1 MKKGRKNRERNIT
14 HAFFVFPSV
23 CLYTLFS
30 IFPIFLGI
38 YYSFTDWDGI
48 KKKYFFIGFKNYVKL
63 FGDKRFW
70 HSVSFNLRYTIFLV
84 IGVTV
89 LSIGI
94 GLLLNQKVKG
104 RLFFRAAYF
113 FPAVISA
120 LTGGLIFN
128 QIYGKGIP
136 FIGEIFEIGIL
147 QKNILTSKVGA
158 QFGILFV
165 NLWQGVAIPT
175 VLVLSALQTIPQE
188 LIESASLDGANGRQL
203 FRYLIFPFLLPTISI
218 IIILNLKSGLM
229 LYDYVMALTTGGPA
243 RATESLTMLI
253 YTQAFDE
260 MKFGYAIAESI
271 VVSTA
276 IIIISIIQ
284 IYSTNRKKV
293 YG

>member
-1 MKKGRKNRERNIT
+1 MKKIHKNQERNLT
-14 HAFFVFPSV
+14 HALFVLPSV
-23 CLYTLFS
+23 SLYTIFS

-48 KKKYFFIGFKNYVKL
+48 KKNYSFIGFRNYIRM
-63 FGDKRFW
+63 FSDKRFW

-84 IGVTV
+84 LGVTL

-94 GLLLNQKVKG
+94 GLLLNQKVRGKM
-104 RLFFRAAYF
+104 FFRAAYF

-136 FIGEIFEIGIL
+136 FIGELLGIGLL

-188 LIESASLDGANGRQL
+188 LIESASLDGADSRQL

-253 YTQAFDE
+253 YAQAFDE

-271 VVSTA
+271 VVSVV
-276 IIIISIIQ
+276 IIAVSVLQ
-284 IYSTNRKKV
+284 IHSTNRKKV
-293 YG
+293 YE

>member
-1 MKKGRKNRERNIT
+1 MKKQHKNRERNLT
-14 HAFFVFPSV
+14 HALFVMPSFL
-23 CLYTLFS
+23 LYTVFS
-30 IFPIFLGI
+30 IVPIFIGI
-38 YYSFTDWDGI
+38 FYSFTDWDGI
-48 KKKYFFIGFKNYVKL
+48 KLDYNFVGFENYIKMFSDSR
-63 FGDKRFW
+63 FG
-70 HSVSFNLRYTIFLV
+70 HSVLFNLRYTLFLV
-84 IGVTV
+84 VGITI
-89 LSIGI
+89 LSICL

-104 RLFFRAAYF
+104 RGFFRAAYF

-136 FIGEIFEIGIL
+136 FIGELLGIEFL
-147 QKNILTSKVGA
+147 QKNILTSPVGA

-188 LIESASLDGANGRQL
+188 LLESAALDGATRWQR
-203 FRYLIFPFLLPTISI
+203 FRFLVFPFLLPTISI

-260 MKFGYAIAESI
+260 MKFSYSIAESI
-271 VVSTA
+271 VVSGV
-276 IIIISIIQ
+276 IIVISIVQMLHI
-284 IYSTNRKKV
+284 NRKKV
-293 YG
+293 Y

>member
-1 MKKGRKNRERNIT
+1 MKKVQKNRERNLT
-14 HAFFVFPSV
+14 HALFVLPSV
-23 CLYTLFS
+23 SLYTIFS

-48 KKKYFFIGFKNYVKL
+48 KKNYSFIGFRNYIRM
-63 FGDKRFW
+63 FSDKRFW

-84 IGVTV
+84 LGVTL

-94 GLLLNQKVKG
+94 GLLLNQKVRGKM
-104 RLFFRAAYF
+104 FFRAAYF

-136 FIGEIFEIGIL
+136 FIGELLGIGLL

-188 LIESASLDGANGRQL
+188 LIESASLDGADSRQL

-253 YTQAFDE
+253 YAQAFDE

-271 VVSTA
+271 VVSVA
-276 IIIISIIQ
+276 IIAVSVLQ
-284 IYSTNRKKV
+284 IHSTNRKKV
-293 YG
+293 YE

>member
-1 MKKGRKNRERNIT
+1 MKKIKNRERNVT
-14 HAFFVFPSV
+14 HFLFVLPSLV
-23 CLYTLFS
+23 LYSIFS
-30 IFPIFLGI
+30 ILPILLGI

-48 KKKYFFIGFKNYVKL
+48 KKNYKFTGLKNYTKM
-63 FGDKRFW
+63 FSDKRFL
-70 HSVSFNLRYTIFLV
+70 HSVSFNLRYTVLLV
-84 IGVTV
+84 LGITI
-89 LSIGI
+89 LSVCIA
-94 GLLLNQKVKG
+94 LLLNQKIKF
-104 RLFFRAAYF
+104 RSFFRSAYF

-136 FIGEIFEIGIL
+136 FIGAALGLEFLE
-147 QKNILTSKVGA
+147 KNILTSKIGA

-175 VLVLSALQTIPQE
+175 VLVLSALQTVPEE
-188 LIESASLDGANGRQL
+188 LLESASLDGASRSQL

-218 IIILNLKSGLM
+218 IIILNLKAGLM

-260 MKFGYAIAESI
+260 MKFSYSIAESI
-271 VVSTA
+271 VVSA
-276 IIIISIIQ
+276 VIIAVSVLQ
-284 IYSTNRKKV
+284 IWHTNRKKV

>member
-1 MKKGRKNRERNIT
+1 MKKSKKNREQNIT
-14 HAFFVFPSV
+14 HLLFVLPSLT
-23 CLYTLFS
+23 LYTVFS
-30 IFPIFLGI
+30 IFPILLGV

-48 KKKYFFIGFKNYVKL
+48 KKSYNFIGLKNYIKM
-63 FGDKRFW
+63 FSDKRFL
-70 HSVSFNLRYTIFLV
+70 HSVSFNVRYTIFLV

-89 LSIGI
+89 LSII
-94 GLLLNQKVKG
+94 LGLLLNQNVKG
-104 RLFFRAAYF
+104 KSFFRSAYF

-136 FIGEIFEIGIL
+136 FIGATLGIEFL

-165 NLWQGVAIPT
+165 HMWQGVAIPT
-175 VLVLSALQTIPQE
+175 VLVLSALQTVPQE
-188 LIESASLDGANGRQL
+188 LIESAQLDGANRRQV
-203 FRYLIFPFLLPTISI
+203 FRYLTFPFLLPTISI
-218 IIILNLKSGLM
+218 IVILNLKAGLM

-260 MKFGYAIAESI
+260 MKFSYSIAESI
-271 VVSTA
+271 VVSTV
-276 IIIISIIQ
+276 IIMISVVQ
-284 IYSTNRKKV
+284 IWSTNRKKV
-293 YG
+293 YE

>member
-1 MKKGRKNRERNIT
+1 MKKVQKNRERNLT
-14 HAFFVFPSV
+14 HALFVLPSLS
-23 CLYTLFS
+23 LYTVFS

-48 KKKYFFIGFKNYVKL
+48 KKNYSFIGFKNYIKM

-70 HSVSFNLRYTIFLV
+70 HSVSFNLRYTVFLV
-84 IGVTV
+84 LGVTL
-89 LSIGI
+89 LSVGV
-94 GLLLNQKVKG
+94 GLLLNQKVRGKM
-104 RLFFRAAYF
+104 FFRAAYF

-136 FIGEIFEIGIL
+136 FIGELLGIGLL

-218 IIILNLKSGLM
+218 IIILNLKAGLM

-260 MKFGYAIAESI
+260 MKFSYSIAESI
-271 VVSTA
+271 VVSMA
-276 IIIISIIQ
+276 IIAVSVLQ
-284 IYSTNRKKV
+284 IHSTNRKKV
-293 YG
+293 YE

>member
-1 MKKGRKNRERNIT
+1 MKKIHKNQERNLT
-14 HAFFVFPSV
+14 HALFVLPSV
-23 CLYTLFS
+23 SLYTIFS

-48 KKKYFFIGFKNYVKL
+48 KKNYSFIGFRNYIRM
-63 FGDKRFW
+63 FSDKRFW

-84 IGVTV
+84 LGVTL
-89 LSIGI
+89 LSIVI
-94 GLLLNQKVKG
+94 FLLFNQIVRGKM
-104 RLFFRAAYF
+104 FFRAAYF

-136 FIGEIFEIGIL
+136 FIGELLGIGLL

-188 LIESASLDGANGRQL
+188 LIESASLDGADSRQL

-253 YTQAFDE
+253 YAQAFDE

-271 VVSTA
+271 VVSVA
-276 IIIISIIQ
+276 IIAVSVLQ
-284 IYSTNRKKV
+284 IHSTNRKKV
-293 YG
+293 YE

>member
-1 MKKGRKNRERNIT
+1 MKKIHKNQERNLT
-14 HAFFVFPSV
+14 HALFVLPSV
-23 CLYTLFS
+23 SLYTIFS

-48 KKKYFFIGFKNYVKL
+48 KKNYSFIGFRNYIRM
-63 FGDKRFW
+63 FSDKRFW

-84 IGVTV
+84 LGVTL

-94 GLLLNQKVKG
+94 GLLLNQKVRGKM
-104 RLFFRAAYF
+104 FFRAAYF

-136 FIGEIFEIGIL
+136 FIGELLGIGLL

-188 LIESASLDGANGRQL
+188 LIESASLDGADSRQL

-253 YTQAFDE
+253 YAQAFDE

-271 VVSTA
+271 VVSVV
-276 IIIISIIQ
+276 IIAVYVLQ
-284 IYSTNRKKV
+284 IHSTNRKKV
-293 YG
+293 YE

>member
-1 MKKGRKNRERNIT
+1 MKKGCKNRERNIT

-48 KKKYFFIGFKNYVKL
+48 KKKYSFIGLKNYVKL

-89 LSIGI
+89 LSVGI

-104 RLFFRAAYF
+104 RLFFRASYF

-136 FIGEIFEIGIL
+136 FIGEVFEIGIL
-147 QKNILTSKVGA
+147 QKFMAGCGNSYS
-158 QFGILFV
+158 FGF
-165 NLWQGVAIPT
+165 
-175 VLVLSALQTIPQE
+175 
-188 LIESASLDGANGRQL
+188 
-203 FRYLIFPFLLPTISI
+203 ISI
-218 IIILNLKSGLM
+218 ADNS
-229 LYDYVMALTTGGPA
+229 TG
-243 RATESLTMLI
+243 T
-253 YTQAFDE
+253 D
-260 MKFGYAIAESI
+260 
-271 VVSTA
+271 
-276 IIIISIIQ
+276 
-284 IYSTNRKKV
+284 
-293 YG
+293 

>member
-1 MKKGRKNRERNIT
+1 MKKIHKNQERNLT
-14 HAFFVFPSV
+14 HALFVLPSV
-23 CLYTLFS
+23 SLYTIFS

-48 KKKYFFIGFKNYVKL
+48 KKNYSFIGFRNYIRM
-63 FGDKRFW
+63 FSDKRFW

-84 IGVTV
+84 LGVTL

-94 GLLLNQKVKG
+94 GLLLNQKVRGKM
-104 RLFFRAAYF
+104 FFRAAYF

-136 FIGEIFEIGIL
+136 FIGELLGIGLL

-188 LIESASLDGANGRQL
+188 LIESASLDGADSRQL

-229 LYDYVMALTTGGPA
+229 LYDYVMALTTG
-243 RATESLTMLI
+243 
-253 YTQAFDE
+253 
-260 MKFGYAIAESI
+260 
-271 VVSTA
+271 
-276 IIIISIIQ
+276 
-284 IYSTNRKKV
+284 
-293 YG
+293 